1 MKNIPT
7 FQKATVMQ
15 MKSILDALERTH
27 DYSVSQASDKQELH
41 VPLNYTRLE
50 WEKTLFAYHCT
61 LLTYCVKQSGANIQ
75 KANQILNWVSAYSE
89 FIIPSNV

>member
-7 FQKATVMQ
+7 FEKCTVMQ

-41 VPLNYTRLE
+41 VPTNYTRRE
-50 WEKTLFAYHCT
+50 WEMTLLAYHCT
-61 LLTYCVKQSGANIQ
+61 LSTYCIKQSCADIQ
-75 KANQILNWVSAYSE
+75 KANQILNWVSAYSKL
-89 FIIPSNV
+89 IILSND